1 MEYMSITQAAEK
13 WGITQR
19 RIQVLCKE
27 ERIPGAIRIGYVWA
41 IPADAEKPKDA
52 RVRSGKYV
60 KATQGK
66 KDGVAKSGIT
76 PLVVQ
81 QICDLAKQ
89 HDVKKVILFGS
100 RARGTFQRTS
110 DIDLALQGGNISQ
123 FRVDVEEETH
133 TLLTFDVV
141 NLASDLSPELKKAI
155 NTEGVL
161 LYEEV

>member
-60 KATQGK
+60 KATQEK
-66 KDGVAKSGIT
+66 KEGIAKSGIT
-76 PLVVQ
+76 PLVIQ
-81 QICDLAKQ
+81 QICALAKR
-89 HDVKKVILFGS
+89 HDVKKVLLFGS
-100 RARGTFQRTS
+100 RARGTFRRTS

-123 FRVDVEEETH
+123 FRVDVEDETH

-141 NLASDLSPELKKAI
+141 NLESDLSPELKKAI

-161 LYEEV
+161 LYEKV